1 MLRVLVILIG
11 IAVLVGAGAAYY
23 LGPARLGEL
32 AGGVLSGDGETSG
45 PPEPLASAGAREPLF
60 DDLGK
65 LGWPVTTKVPLA
77 QAYFDQGL
85 RWTYAFNHSAARRA
99 FQEAQR
105 QDPGCAMCYW
115 GEAYALGPNINAPM
129 PKEAVA
135 PALDA
140 INKAKQLGGGA
151 SPRERAII
159 DATALRY
166 SSEPDADQA
175 ALNKAYAEAMAKLHT
190 AFPDDQ
196 NLSVLYAEAIMNTTP
211 WDYWQADG
219 KTPKGEIGSAI
230 ETIENV
236 LAANR
241 DHAGA
246 IHFYIHLTEASTKP
260 EAAVPHAEHLA
271 QLMPGAGHLVHM
283 GAHTFYR
290 IGRFKDS
297 VELNKKAVEADD
309 RYFAKIDDATSLW
322 RIGYHVHNIHFV
334 VVSAF
339 MTGDTATAL
348 DYAGRLQ
355 SAVSD
360 NAAENVGWIQL
371 IKQAP
376 YLVNA
381 HLSEPETV
389 LAMGDP
395 GEAFPFV
402 RAMWRYARGIAL
414 ARSDRLDEARAEA
427 AAIAALDQRK
437 DITYPEDIAPAV
449 SGVLQIARHVVEG
462 RIAEAEGNDAAAI
475 AAYQAAVAAQDK
487 LPYLEPPYWYYPVR
501 QSLGAALMRADK
513 PAEAH
518 EVFQAALARVPN
530 NGWALYGLMQAQK
543 ALGDEASLAETEK
556 RFKETWAGD
565 PAALDMSRL

>member
-1 MLRVLVILIG
+1 MARVLGFLIG
-11 IAVLVGAGAAYY
+11 IVVIAVALGAIY
-23 LGPARLGEL
+23 LGPAQLGEL
-32 AGGVLSGDGETSG
+32 AGSIVSGNKKAEA
-45 PPEPLASAGAREPLF
+45 PREPLASASAREPLF
-60 DDLGK
+60 EDLGT
-65 LGWPVTTKVPLA
+65 LSWPVTTKSPLA

-85 RWTYAFNHSAARRA
+85 RWAYAFNHSAARRA

-105 QDPGCAMCYW
+105 QDPGCAMCVW
-115 GEAYALGPNINAPM
+115 GEAYVLGPNINTPM
-129 PKEAVA
+129 PKEAIA

-140 INKAKQLGGGA
+140 INRAKQLSGKA
-151 SPRERAII
+151 DARENAII

-166 SSEPDADQA
+166 SVEPNADQA
-175 ALNKAYAEAMAKLHT
+175 VLNKAYADALAKAHA

-196 NLSVLYAEAIMNTTP
+196 NLAVLYAEAIMNTTP

-219 KTPKGEIGSAI
+219 KTPKGEIGAAI
-230 ETIENV
+230 ETIESV

-283 GAHTFYR
+283 GTHTFYR

-297 VELNKKAVEADD
+297 VELNKKAVEADE
-309 RYFAKIDDATSLW
+309 RYFAKVDDTTSMW
-322 RIGYHVHNIHFV
+322 RVGYHVHNIHFV

-339 MTGDTATAL
+339 MTGDRATAL
-348 DYAGRLQ
+348 DYAERLQ
-355 SAVSD
+355 GAVSN
-360 NAAENVGWIQL
+360 NAAENAGWIQL

-389 LAMGDP
+389 LAMEDP

-475 AAYQAAVAAQDK
+475 TAYQAAVAAQDT
-487 LPYLEPPYWYYPVR
+487 LPYLEPPFWYYPVR

-556 RFKETWAGD
+556 RFKEAWAGD

>member
-1 MLRVLVILIG
+1 MVRVLGFLIG
-11 IAVLVGAGAAYY
+11 VVVIAVALGAIY
-23 LGPARLGEL
+23 LGPAQLGEL
-32 AGGVLSGDGETSG
+32 AGSIVSGSKKAEA
-45 PPEPLASAGAREPLF
+45 PREPLASASAREPLF
-60 DDLGK
+60 DDLGT
-65 LGWPVTTKVPLA
+65 LSWPVTTKSPLA
-77 QAYFDQGL
+77 QAYFNQGL
-85 RWTYAFNHSAARRA
+85 RWAYAFNHSAARRA

-105 QDPGCAMCYW
+105 QDPDCAMCVW
-115 GEAYALGPNINAPM
+115 GEAYVLGPNINAPM
-129 PKEAVA
+129 PKEAIA

-140 INKAKQLGGGA
+140 INRAKQLSGKA
-151 SPRERAII
+151 DARENAII

-166 SSEPDADQA
+166 SVEPNADQA
-175 ALNKAYAEAMAKLHT
+175 VLNKAYADALAKAHA

-196 NLSVLYAEAIMNTTP
+196 NLAVLSAEAIMNLAP
-211 WDYWQADG
+211 WDYWQPDG
-219 KTPKGEIGSAI
+219 KTPKGEIGAAI
-230 ETIENV
+230 EAIKTV
-236 LAANR
+236 LEANP
-241 DHAGA
+241 DHPGA
-246 IHFYIHLTEASTKP
+246 IHFYIHLTEASAEP
-260 EAAVPHAEHLA
+260 EAAVAYAERLA
-271 QLMPGAGHLVHM
+271 RLMPGAGHLVHM

-297 VELNKKAVEADD
+297 VELNKKAVEADE
-309 RYFAKIDDATSLW
+309 RYFAKVDDESSMW
-322 RIGYHVHNIHFV
+322 RVGYHVHNIHFV

-355 SAVSD
+355 SAVSN
-360 NAAENVGWIQL
+360 NAAENAGWIQL

-389 LAMGDP
+389 LAMEDP
-395 GEAFPFV
+395 GDAFPFV

-414 ARSDRLDEARAEA
+414 ARSNRLDEARAEA
-427 AAIAALDQRK
+427 AAIAALEARK

-449 SGVLQIARHVVEG
+449 AGVLQIARLVVEG

-475 AAYQAAVAAQDK
+475 EAYRKAVTVEDT

-501 QSLGAALMRADK
+501 QSLGAALMQADK
-513 PAEAH
+513 PAEAR

-543 ALGDEASLAETEK
+543 VLGDEASMIETQK
-556 RFKETWAGD
+556 RFTEAWAGD

>member
-1 MLRVLVILIG
+1 VLGFLIG
-11 IAVLVGAGAAYY
+11 VVVIVVALGAIY
-23 LGPARLGEL
+23 LGPAQLAEL
-32 AGGVLSGDGETSG
+32 AGKIVSGEKKAEA
-45 PPEPLASAGAREPLF
+45 PREPLASASAREPLF
-60 DDLGK
+60 DDLGT
-65 LGWPVTTKVPLA
+65 LSWPVTTKSPLA

-85 RWTYAFNHSAARRA
+85 RWAYAFNHSAARRA

-105 QDPGCAMCYW
+105 QDPDCAMCVW
-115 GEAYALGPNINAPM
+115 GEAYVLGPNINTPM
-129 PKEAVA
+129 PKEAIA

-140 INKAKQLGGGA
+140 INRAKQLSGKA
-151 SPRERAII
+151 NAREAAII

-166 SSEPDADQA
+166 SVEADADQA
-175 ALNKAYAEAMAKLHT
+175 ALNKAYADALAKAHV

-196 NLSVLYAEAIMNTTP
+196 DLAVLSAEAIMNLAP

-219 KTPKGEIGSAI
+219 KTPKGDIGTAI
-230 ETIENV
+230 ETIKTV
-236 LAANR
+236 LTANP
-241 DHAGA
+241 DHPGA
-246 IHFYIHLTEASTKP
+246 IHFYIHLTEASTQP
-260 EAAVPHAEHLA
+260 EAAVPYAERLA

-309 RYFAKIDDATSLW
+309 RYFAKVDDASSMW
-322 RIGYHVHNIHFV
+322 RVGYHVHNIHFV

-339 MTGDTATAL
+339 MTGDKATAL
-348 DYAGRLQ
+348 EYAKRLQ

-360 NAAENVGWIQL
+360 NAAENAGWIQL

-381 HLSEPETV
+381 HLSEPDTV
-389 LAMGDP
+389 LAMQDP

-414 ARSDRLDEARAEA
+414 ARSNRLDEARAEA
-427 AAIAALDQRK
+427 AAIAALEARK

-449 SGVLQIARHVVEG
+449 AGVLQIARLVVEG
-462 RIAEAEGNDAAAI
+462 RIAEAEGDDAAAVE
-475 AAYQAAVAAQDK
+475 AYRKAVAVEDT

-501 QSLGAALMRADK
+501 QSLGAALMRAKK
-513 PAEAH
+513 PADAQ
-518 EVFQAALARVPN
+518 EVFQTALARVPN
-530 NGWALYGLMQAQK
+530 NGWALYGLMQAQQ
-543 ALGDEASLAETEK
+543 ALGDEASMIETQK
-556 RFKETWAGD
+556 RFKEAWAGD